1 MARKA
6 FIPTITRERFTVN
19 LAPNI
24 ARQLRAAAHK
34 DDISISQYLESSL
47 LEALVKSRQFDEKGM
62 LHLTIGEQ
70 KK

>member
-6 FIPTITRERFTVN
+6 TQLQQRERFTVN
-19 LAPNI
+19 LHPNI
-24 ARQLRAAAHK
+24 ARQLRAAARN

-47 LEALVKSRQFDEKGM
+47 LEALVKSRRFDEKGM